1 MKITVLLHKLYMY
14 FYSNINS
21 VTDKEHFLANF
32 AKSLWQILQRV
43 CALLSKMGKKLNKIT
58 EGVCI
63 VYNVY
68 LFEQCISQVNG

>member
-32 AKSLWQILQRV
+32 AKSFWQILQRV
-43 CALLSKMGKKLNKIT
+43 CAFLSKKGKKV
-58 EGVCI
+58 E
-63 VYNVY
+63 
-68 LFEQCISQVNG
+68 

>member
-1 MKITVLLHKLYMY
+1 MY
-14 FYSNINS
+14 FYSNINA
-21 VTDKEHFLANF
+21 VMDKEHFLANF
-32 AKSLWQILQRV
+32 AKSLCTII
-43 CALLSKMGKKLNKIT
+43 KKGKKKLNKIT

>member
-1 MKITVLLHKLYMY
+1 MY

-21 VTDKEHFLANF
+21 VTDKEHF
-32 AKSLWQILQRV
+32 AKSFWQILQRD
-43 CALLSKMGKKLNKIT
+43 CALLSKKGKKLNKIT